1 MEKEILEFFRNLD
14 TKREKILTKELSENS
29 KFERELKRLHFAINY
44 EREFSWQSKFYTKEG
59 GWGGVVGKLVYP

>member
-29 KFERELKRLHFAINY
+29 KFERELKRLHFSINY
-44 EREFSWQSKFYTKEG
+44 EREFSWQSKFYTEG
-59 GWGGVVGKLVYP
+59 GGGVVGKLVYP